1 MINFPTEIW
10 NRRTLIKRDNPVV
23 VVDNINSIPEF
34 DFPIV
39 TSSIWSI
46 VCLKGTI
53 SITVDLK
60 EHTLTANTL
69 MVMVPGHTIS
79 HYGVSDDFEGFAIN
93 TTISSL
99 ETSLPLLSRILIC
112 YKVFLEDPIICIS
125 ETDLQNQ
132 ILFRDLLRNKL
143 AERQTTYNKLIVS
156 NLCEAIT
163 VETLSLYIKK
173 MQISTPASIK
183 RTRAED
189 LFYRF
194 IVLVEEKFKYQ
205 RVLSDYAKDLCIS
218 TKHLS
223 TLVKELSGR
232 TAGSWIDSYVIL
244 EAKRLLISTD
254 MSIQEVSEQLHFAN
268 QSFFGK
274 FFKHNTGKSPSQYR
288 KDKAI

>member
-1 MINFPTEIW
+1 MINFPSEIW
-10 NRRTLIKRDNPVV
+10 NKRTLPKRDNPVV
-23 VVDNINSIPEF
+23 VVDNVNSVPEF
-34 DFPIV
+34 DFPLV

-46 VCLKGTI
+46 VCLKGNIT
-53 SITVDLK
+53 ITVDLK
-60 EHTLTANTL
+60 EHILTPSSL

-79 HYGVSDDFEGFAIN
+79 AYSASDDFEGFAIN
-93 TTISSL
+93 TTLTSL

-112 YKVFLEDPIICIS
+112 YKVFRDNPIIVINES
-125 ETDLQNQ
+125 DLRNQ

-143 AERQTTYNKLIVS
+143 AERQTTYNKLIVN

-163 VETLSLYIKK
+163 VETLSLYLRKL
-173 MQISTPASIK
+173 QNASPATIK
-183 RTRAED
+183 RSRAED

-232 TAGSWIDSYVIL
+232 TAGAWIDSYVVL
-244 EAKRLLISTD
+244 EAKRLLLCTDLSVQEISG
-254 MSIQEVSEQLHFAN
+254 QLNFAN

-274 FFKHNTGKSPSQYR
+274 FFKHNTGKSPSQFR
-288 KDKAI
+288 KEKAL